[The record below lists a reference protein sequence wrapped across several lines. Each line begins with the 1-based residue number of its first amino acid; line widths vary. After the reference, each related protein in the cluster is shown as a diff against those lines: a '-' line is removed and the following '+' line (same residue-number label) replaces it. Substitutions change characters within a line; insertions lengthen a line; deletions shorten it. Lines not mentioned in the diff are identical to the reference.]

1 MKKEHGRVRWLKN
14 MAKVLVDTNV
24 ILRYILNDNED
35 MAMEAANIIKNGAI
49 TLPEVLAEVVYVLKK
64 SIRSTK
70 KIL

>member
-1 MKKEHGRVRWLKN
+1 

-49 TLPEVLAEVVYVLKK
+49 TLPEVLAEVVYVLN
-64 SIRSTK
+64 IVNTC
-70 KIL
+70 

>member
-1 MKKEHGRVRWLKN
+1 